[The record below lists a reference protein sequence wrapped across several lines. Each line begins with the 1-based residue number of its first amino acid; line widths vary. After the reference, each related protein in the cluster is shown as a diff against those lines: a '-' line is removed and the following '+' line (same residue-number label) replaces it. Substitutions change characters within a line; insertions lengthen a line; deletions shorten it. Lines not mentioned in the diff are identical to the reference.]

1 MKKLS
6 LALAILCVSSAAM
19 ASQVTEIITSQS
31 KAATPSQVTKVMPVV
46 KTLPSESNNINNLN
60 LEIRV
65 IAFEIK
71 DKEAYEKFEAISNE
85 NINKE
90 FDDGFNFTNE
100 FSKYGNLNHDSTYN
114 LNTIISDGDNNS
126 VKISQKDGISN
137 EKIGTSLHMAKIK
150 DSNDILLSFNLG
162 MEKTLIIPSSTSEKF
177 IEKEVTNSFN
187 TMQVVKLTINNK
199 YKMITSSYSSRDA
212 INGGNR
218 SFATI
223 IYAKVKQ

>member
-1 MKKLS
+1 MKKIS

-19 ASQVTEIITSQS
+19 ASQVTEIMTSQS
-31 KAATPSQVTKVMPVV
+31 TAATPSQVTKTMPIV
-46 KTLPSESNNINNLN
+46 KTTPNESNNINNLN

-71 DKEAYEKFEAISNE
+71 DKEAYEKFDAIRNE

-100 FSKYGNLNHDSTYN
+100 FSKYGILNYDSTYN
-114 LNTIISDGDNNS
+114 LNTIISNGDNNS
-126 VKISQKDGISN
+126 VRISQKDGINN
-137 EKIGTSLHMAKIK
+137 EKIGTSLHMKKIK

-162 MEKTLIIPSSTSEKF
+162 MEKTFKIPSSTSEKL
-177 IEKEVTNSFN
+177 IENEVTNSFN
-187 TMQVVKLTINNK
+187 TMQVVKLTMNNK

-212 INGGNR
+212 VNGENR
-218 SFATI
+218 SFVTL
-223 IYAKVKQ
+223 IYAKVNQ